1 MSGAQDHQG
10 GLESLK
16 RKVFSLPALVSL
28 VVASG
33 FLVFLIIRFDVD
45 LAATWDQMRGANP
58 WLLAAAFLVHYTTFI
73 FRGIRW
79 RMLLQHTAGP
89 GVSVPGVVYCS
100 QLVLLGWF
108 ANSVGWLR
116 LGDAFRAYLYQD
128 EQEGT
133 FSGTIGT
140 ILAERAL
147 DTVLVVALLLIVV
160 PFLVD
165 RNDNVTWTVLG
176 LAVVLAVGLAAFLVA
191 MVWAKGLVIRKL
203 PSWLSNRYERF
214 HQGTMGSFQRL
225 PLATFWGL
233 LGWMAEVGRLYLVV
247 RALGFDLSFPLIVF
261 LTLANSLLSLVPT
274 PGGVGAV
281 ESGVT
286 GLAARLSKLTASSAA
301 ALVLVDRFITYISVI
316 LVGAAIFGGRQALR
330 RRNFSLRRRV
340 NLDPADGG

>member
-1 MSGAQDHQG
+1 MSGEQDRQG

-33 FLVFLIIRFDVD
+33 LLVFLITRFDVD
-45 LAATWDQMRGANP
+45 LGATWDQMRGANP
-58 WLLAAAFLVHYTTFI
+58 WLLAAAFLVHYTTFL
-73 FRGIRW
+73 FRGARW
-79 RMLLQHTAGP
+79 RMLLQHTARP
-89 GVSVPGVVYCS
+89 GAKVPGVFYCS

-108 ANSVGWLR
+108 ANSIGWLR

-147 DTVLVVALLLIVV
+147 DTVLVVGLLLIVV

-165 RNDNVTWTVLG
+165 RNDGVTWTVLA
-176 LAVVLAVGLAAFLVA
+176 LAVFLAVGLALLLAA
-191 MVWAKGLVIRKL
+191 MVWAKDWVIRKL
-203 PSWLSNRYERF
+203 PNWLSDRYERF

-225 PLATFWGL
+225 PLATLWGL
-233 LGWMAEVGRLYLVV
+233 LGWLAEVGRLYLVV
-247 RALGFDLSFPLIVF
+247 EALGFDLSLPLIVF

-274 PGGVGAV
+274 PGGIGAV
-281 ESGVT
+281 ESGVA
-286 GLAARLSKLTASSAA
+286 GLAVRLSKLTASSAA

-316 LVGAAIFGGRQALR
+316 LVGALIFLGRQALG
-330 RRNFSLRRRV
+330 RRNLSLRRSV

>member
-1 MSGAQDHQG
+1 MSGDQNRQG

-33 FLVFLIIRFDVD
+33 FLVFLITRFDVD
-45 LAATWDQMRGANP
+45 LGSTWDQMRGANP

-73 FRGIRW
+73 FRGARW
-79 RMLLQHTAGP
+79 RMLLQNTASP
-89 GVSVPGVVYCS
+89 GASVPGIAYCS

-133 FSGTIGT
+133 FSGTVGT

-147 DTVLVVALLLIVV
+147 DTVLVVALLLIAV

-165 RNDNVTWTVLG
+165 RNDNVTWTVLV
-176 LAVVLAVGLAAFLVA
+176 LAVALAVGLAVLLAA
-191 MVWAKGLVIRKL
+191 MVWAKDFVIRKL
-203 PSWLSNRYERF
+203 PSWLSDRYERF

-233 LGWMAEVGRLYLVV
+233 LGWLAEVGRLYLVV
-247 RALGFDLSFPLIVF
+247 RALGFELSVPLIVF

-274 PGGVGAV
+274 PGGIGAV
-281 ESGVT
+281 ESGVA
-286 GLAARLSKLTASSAA
+286 GLAVRLSRLTASSAA

-316 LVGAAIFGGRQALR
+316 LVGAAIFVVRQALR
-330 RRNFSLRRRV
+330 RRSMSVRRPV
-340 NLDPADGG
+340 NLDPADGS